1 MSNQLK
7 RYDVT
12 DEGSSYEGYGAPI
25 MVEDATGVYVK
36 FEDVEPL
43 IELLKEARGWVVSY
57 QMQTYS
63 RAAGNF
69 VKEIDEALSKIGK
82 GE

>member
-7 RYDVT
+7 RYKFLSVRVGNNFLA
-12 DEGSSYEGYGAPI
+12 EA
-25 MVEDATGVYVK
+25 VESDFGNYVK

-43 IELLKEARGWVVSY
+43 IELLKESRGWVVSY

-63 RAAGNF
+63 KAAGNF
-69 VKEIDEALSKIGK
+69 VNEIDEALSKIGK